1 MIDCNLVFIIIVL
14 YITLYNVFKII
25 GFQIS
30 ELNNGILLILDDNL
44 NDGVPMII
52 RVKENTNIVL

>member
-25 GFQIS
+25 GIQIS
-30 ELNNGILLILDDNL
+30 ELNNGVLLILDDNV
-44 NDGVPMII
+44 NGGVPMVI
-52 RVKENTNIVL
+52 RMKENTNIDL

>member
-25 GFQIS
+25 GIQIS
-30 ELNNGILLILDDNL
+30 ELNNGVLLILDDNL
-44 NDGVPMII
+44 NGGVPMVI
-52 RVKENTNIVL
+52 RMKENTNIVL

>member
-25 GFQIS
+25 GIQIS
-30 ELNNGILLILDDNL
+30 ELNNGVLLILDDNV
-44 NDGVPMII
+44 NGGVPMVI
-52 RVKENTNIVL
+52 RMKENTI

>member
-25 GFQIS
+25 GIQIS
-30 ELNNGILLILDDNL
+30 ELNNGVLLILDDNV
-44 NDGVPMII
+44 NGGVPMVI
-52 RVKENTNIVL
+52 RMKENTNIVL